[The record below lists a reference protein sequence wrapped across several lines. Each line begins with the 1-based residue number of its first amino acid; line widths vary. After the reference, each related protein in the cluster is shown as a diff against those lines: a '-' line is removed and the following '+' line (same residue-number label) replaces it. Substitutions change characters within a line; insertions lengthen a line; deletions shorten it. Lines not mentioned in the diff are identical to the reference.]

1 MSDSYISDLGSVN
14 YGDKDGAVRRTQFQS
29 IVFGQKNKNIRLNYS
44 LLSDVELFI
53 EKIKNIPNM
62 TNELFQTIEG
72 IVRTID
78 EKYPDTIKYRN
89 AGGIVMG
96 YKYGIELSSSLSVE
110 DKKEKIKK
118 IFEEGKEINVPSID
132 IIRYYRYLSQLK
144 LTPAVKNI
152 TGIKMI

>member
-1 MSDSYISDLGSVN
+1 MSESYISDLGPVN

-72 IVRTID
+72 IVRTIN

-89 AGGIVMG
+89 VGGIVMG
-96 YKYGIELSSSLSVE
+96 YKYGIELSSSLSIE
-110 DKKEKIKK
+110 DKKEKIIK

-132 IIRYYRYLSQLK
+132 IIRYYRYLLQLK

>member
-1 MSDSYISDLGSVN
+1 MSESYISDLGPVN

-89 AGGIVMG
+89 VGGIVMG
-96 YKYGIELSSSLSVE
+96 YKYGIELSSSLSIE
-110 DKKEKIKK
+110 DKKEKIIK

>member
-62 TNELFQTIEG
+62 TNELFQTIEV

-89 AGGIVMG
+89 VGGIVMG
-96 YKYGIELSSSLSVE
+96 YKYGIELSSSLSIE
-110 DKKEKIKK
+110 DKKEKIFLTSNFKLPLIEGLSK
-118 IFEEGKEINVPSID
+118 IFE
-132 IIRYYRYLSQLK
+132 
-144 LTPAVKNI
+144 
-152 TGIKMI
+152 